1 MGLYWWEFVNDWVV
15 WVGGFL
21 FDGQSVSDGLFHGG
35 GGGNSR
41 GRGGGDGWL
50 KERDSEKEISTDGG
64 EGWERDCISI
74 ILWVLLTSAVRH

>member
-35 GGGNSR
+35 GGGILVAKVVVM
-41 GRGGGDGWL
+41 GG
-50 KERDSEKEISTDGG
+50 
-64 EGWERDCISI
+64 
-74 ILWVLLTSAVRH
+74 